1 MWLWCYH
8 PFFVHRHFMITRLL
22 LSFVLTSLFW
32 RFSVKPSLDAFIKNR
47 NVPEAKDSM
56 RGIIGFARPHT
67 VKGTILATI
76 SGYILLSI
84 YHESQA
90 YIALIVILISGVLA
104 NIFIVGINQL
114 VDVDIDITNKKNLPL
129 VTKELTWITG
139 RKITG
144 RAFVLSITVA
154 FFQSVLWGSTIMFM
168 CLIGIVYSVPPLRLK
183 RFAVPAA
190 LCIVS
195 ARALL
200 ATIGGVY
207 AYSHAMGKS
216 VDEYMQFHLIVFTG
230 ILIAFTTVIALMK
243 DVPDIEGDEKEGVRS
258 FSITLGPAAVLRIC
272 FYILSMMYVTVIA
285 LMWQNNVSTVF
296 THLYALIWLHA
307 ASVPGSSKSIAM
319 HNYFNVIWPLF
330 YCEFFA
336 YLGPIA
342 LQHTGLDAHI
352 PQHFFAFVL
361 GIESAYLSLGRV
373 TKHGIAPA
381 SSHLLAGIAEKS
393 GLDVSSLHR
402 NLGLKGPLPIF
413 PANDIHIAEAAVQ
426 MGIALNMHAKLT
438 KLTGKAYKD
447 AKKLAILCG
456 DWLLARS
463 VMALCETK
471 NQSAIHEM
479 GKSIMSA
486 TQKNENEISNTVIE
500 FACRADRL
508 VRN

>member
-1 MWLWCYH
+1 
-8 PFFVHRHFMITRLL
+8 MIARVI

-32 RFSVKPSLDAFIKNR
+32 RFSVKPSLDALMKDRATI
-47 NVPEAKDSM
+47 EAKDTM

-67 VKGTILATI
+67 VKGTVLATV

-84 YHESQA
+84 YHESHA
-90 YIALIVILISGVLA
+90 YMSLILILMSGVLA

-114 VDVDIDITNKKNLPL
+114 VDIDIDITNKKNLPL
-129 VTKELTWITG
+129 VTKELTWTTG

-144 RAFVLSITVA
+144 RTFVLSITVA
-154 FFQSVLWGSTIMFM
+154 FFQSVLWGSTILAM
-168 CLIGIVYSVPPLRLK
+168 CLIGIAYSVPPLRLK
-183 RFAVPAA
+183 RFAIPAA
-190 LCIVS
+190 LCIVC

-207 AYSHAMGKS
+207 AYSHAMGKA
-216 VDEYMQFHLIVFTG
+216 VDEYMQFHLTVFTG

-258 FSITLGPAAVLRIC
+258 LSVTLGPAAVSRIC
-272 FYILSMMYVTVIA
+272 FSILSTMYIAVIGV
-285 LMWQNNVSTVF
+285 MWQKGNTVSVF
-296 THLYALIWLHA
+296 THIYAIIWLHA
-307 ASVPGSSKSIAM
+307 ASVPGSTKSVAI
-319 HNYFNVIWPLF
+319 HNYFSVVWPLF
-330 YCEFFA
+330 YYEFVA

-342 LQHTGLDAHI
+342 LQHTHLDI
-352 PQHFFAFVL
+352 SRNFFAFIL
-361 GIESAYLSLGRV
+361 GIEIAYLGLGRV
-373 TKHGIAPA
+373 TKHGICP
-381 SSHLLAGIAEKS
+381 SSSLVMAGITEKS
-393 GLDVSSLHR
+393 GLDVNSLHR
-402 NLGLKGPLPIF
+402 NLGLKGPMPVC
-413 PANDIHIAEAAVQ
+413 PANDVHVAEAAVQ

-438 KLTGKAYKD
+438 KLTGKAYRD

-486 TQKNENEISNTVIE
+486 TQKNEKEISNTVIE
-500 FACRADRL
+500 FACRADEI
-508 VRN
+508 VSK